1 MDVDTPV
8 AANCTVSTKGPFTF
22 KNIET
27 DLKPP
32 GNCASW
38 IMKNSESC
46 LRPPIAHLLQSLE
59 PKQEPSFRKG
69 WSSTNFHQE
78 LFVNERS
85 TEAAVMQVVGDVC
98 PVPCV
103 ACQLK
108 MGPFSHCIRAADI
121 DCCANCWSMDGDR
134 PSDDDD
140 DTLVF
145 NPHHE
150 TFYPSSPLRIDLHT
164 SQLDQANSTMGD
176 ECMDI
181 VMEEDHPVTE
191 AHNMNQM
198 YDHLAQTSDF
208 LSTRAE
214 SIQDKWRAYRRAVR
228 LQDIKRMEELNTTFE
243 EHFLE
248 QQGVAAEMGY
258 LVGQMGALLQ
268 QQGAT
273 PEMSSLVSKME
284 ALLRAN

>member
-1 MDVDTPV
+1 MDV
-8 AANCTVSTKGPFTF
+8 
-22 KNIET
+22 E
-27 DLKPP
+27 
-32 GNCASW
+32 
-38 IMKNSESC
+38 
-46 LRPPIAHLLQSLE
+46 Q
-59 PKQEPSFRKG
+59 
-69 WSSTNFHQE
+69 
-78 LFVNERS
+78 
-85 TEAAVMQVVGDVC
+85 
-98 PVPCV
+98 
-103 ACQLK
+103 
-108 MGPFSHCIRAADI
+108 
-121 DCCANCWSMDGDR
+121 
-134 PSDDDD
+134 PSDSDD

-150 TFYPSSPLRIDLHT
+150 TFYPSSPIRVDLHK
-164 SQLDQANSTMGD
+164 SQLDQAYSTMGD
-176 ECMDI
+176 GCMDI
-181 VMEEDHPVTE
+181 VMEEGHPVTE
-191 AHNMNQM
+191 PHGLNQM

-228 LQDIKRMEELNTTFE
+228 SQDTKRLEELNTTFE
-243 EHFLE
+243 EHFLV